1 MSGKVYRYSGRDFT
15 EAEIQWIRD
24 CARRGD
30 MNRNGISKAFC
41 EHVGWYKPDGGLKD
55 MSARVAMLRMHRD
68 GLIDLPSRRNGCGA
82 GKIIPIG
89 PIAQTDPPAGII
101 KVPESLGDV
110 RPLEFQVAETK
121 QYRRIWRSYIE
132 RYHYIGYKPLAGA
145 QISYIVRSGKDGEPV
160 AALGFGAAAW
170 KTAPRDRFIGW
181 SKQQRVRNL
190 PLVINNARFLILPWI
205 RMKNLASH
213 ILGECEKRIGDDWE
227 KRYALRPVL
236 LETFCEIP
244 RFSGTCYK
252 AANWVCV
259 GQTKGRGKLD
269 RYNQYS
275 LPVKDIWLKPLQK
288 NWKSVLI
295 S

>member
-1 MSGKVYRYSGRDFT
+1 MSGYRYCGRDFT
-15 EAEIQWIRD
+15 EAEIQWIRER
-24 CARRGD
+24 AAGGE
-30 MNRNGISKAFC
+30 MNRNKMSKAFC

-68 GLIDLPSRRNGCGA
+68 GLIELPSRRHGGGG

-89 PIAQTDPPAGII
+89 PIVETDSPGVLM
-101 KVPESLGDV
+101 KVPELLEQV
-110 RPLEFQVAETK
+110 RPLEFHIADTAR
-121 QYRRIWRSYIE
+121 YRRIWRSYIE
-132 RYHYIGYKPLAGA
+132 RYHYIGYKTLPGA
-145 QISYIVRSGKDGEPV
+145 QISYIVRSARDGEAV
-160 AALGFGAAAW
+160 AVLGFGAAAW
-170 KTAPRDRFIGW
+170 KTAPRDSFIGW
-181 SKQQRVRNL
+181 SKEQRVRNL

-227 KRYALRPVL
+227 QRYSIRPVL

-244 RFSGTCYK
+244 RFLGTCYK
-252 AANWVCV
+252 ASNWICV

-269 RYNQYS
+269 RYNKS
-275 LPVKDIWLKPLQK
+275 ELPVKDIWLKPLQK
-288 NWKSVLI
+288 NWKSVLT